1 MSASDCAVKKKK
13 NKTYISNR
21 KKHSAR
27 RGETNSSKQIFSIQG
42 SVCLQ
47 ESCFLLESE
56 FRGSEFLESEFRC
69 LVVLWKMN
77 WKTLSSVWLCYGKET
92 EK

>member
-1 MSASDCAVKKKK
+1 MPSQNPKAPFVC
-13 NKTYISNR
+13 R
-21 KKHSAR
+21 KVVSFWKVNS
-27 RGETNSSKQIFSIQG
+27 GESEF
-42 SVCLQ
+42 
-47 ESCFLLESE
+47 LESE
-56 FRGSEFLESEFRC
+56 FRESEFRC